1 MAPPTTDEDDLAPPP
16 GGSGA
21 ALAKE
26 PLRGL
31 RRYKMIQLVGDGTY
45 GLVYLA
51 FNQETRE
58 KVAIKTMKKKYH
70 SWGEVM
76 DLREV
81 KSLKKLSHPNI
92 VKLKEVIR
100 ENNRLYFVFEYIKG
114 DLLALM
120 REWPDPFQESQIR
133 TIVLQIFQALAYM
146 HRNGFFHRDLK
157 PENILCSNP
166 EMVKI
171 ADFGL
176 AREIRSSPPYTD
188 YVSTRWYRAPEV
200 LLRSTSYN
208 SPIDVWATGCIM
220 AELYTRRPLFP
231 GTSEIDQIYKV
242 CSVLGTPSS
251 QDWSHGQ
258 QLASQMNFKFPTFSP
273 THLSQVLGS
282 RVGARGISLMYTT
295 LTWNPSWRSSATEV
309 LKHSYFRTNS
319 QPTSASSFS
328 LMLRPS
334 RSKRS
339 KSEAESRTLQ
349 LNPVEP
355 VYGRESLRNYRE
367 SPVSDQD
374 QEELKQLLDS
384 LQSSDVMQVKQT
396 KQNNKH
402 RLDRQ
407 DSSEHPKSTVRIKP
421 NFLNY
426 DHTQMSPTKLR
437 LNRTSN
443 ISKQPPY
450 NPIQPPYN
458 STSNIPKQPAYTPLF
473 LQKKH
478 QNGHMQFLDSL
489 ERDTNANPI
498 VVGHTYKPSVANQN
512 LTNGGPSY
520 TKPYNPSTSTHLN
533 LSNGGSQMSRGRGPL
548 VNGHLP
554 GKVQF
559 TKDLV
564 TNFSS
569 KMDFKTKTLDSYTD
583 MDLNQATSNGLSGL
597 NGLLPKFRSL
607 PNIKAD
613 TLVGSKKVMHT
624 RSPFSSYVPSALE
637 SQSEAAQAKAKPV
650 YVRTDWKAKYL
661 T

>member
-1 MAPPTTDEDDLAPPP
+1 MAPPATDQADPEEPPLGSAPP
-16 GGSGA
+16 
-21 ALAKE
+21 LAKE

-51 FNQETRE
+51 FNHETRE

-81 KSLKKLSHPNI
+81 KSLKKLSHPNV

-120 REWPDPFQESQIR
+120 REWPDPFQENQIR
-133 TIVLQIFQALAYM
+133 TIILQIFQALAYM

-157 PENILCSNP
+157 PENILCSTP
-166 EMVKI
+166 ELVKI

-208 SPIDVWATGCIM
+208 SPIDVWASGCIM

-282 RVGARGISLMYTT
+282 KVGARGISLMYTT

-339 KSEAESRTLQ
+339 KSEAESRTIP

-384 LQSSDVMQVKQT
+384 LQSSDVMQVKQN
-396 KQNNKH
+396 KQSKQ
-402 RLDRQ
+402 RLLDRQ
-407 DSSEHPKSTVRIKP
+407 DSSEQPKPLVRIKP
-421 NFLNY
+421 SFLNL
-426 DHTQMSPTKLR
+426 DQAQMSPSKLR

-443 ISKQPPY
+443 VS
-450 NPIQPPYN
+450 
-458 STSNIPKQPAYTPLF
+458 KQPAYTPNF
-473 LQKKH
+473 LQNKLA
-478 QNGHMQFLDSL
+478 NGQLTDSL
-489 ERDTNANPI
+489 DRDSNDNPV
-498 VVGHTYKPSVANQN
+498 VVGHYKPLIANQN
-512 LTNGGPSY
+512 Y
-520 TKPYNPSTSTHLN
+520 TKPILNGDSSFPKSYSPSIATQPKMM
-533 LSNGGSQMSRGRGPL
+533 NGGSHLSKVRGP
-548 VNGHLP
+548 VANGHLP

-559 TKDLV
+559 TKELV

-583 MDLNQATSNGLSGL
+583 LDLSRATTNGFSGL
-597 NGLLPKFRSL
+597 NGLMPKFRSL
-607 PNIKAD
+607 PNIKSD
-613 TLVGSKKVMHT
+613 SIVGSKKAIHS
-624 RSPFSSYVPSALE
+624 RSPFSSYVPSAIE
-637 SQSEAAQAKAKPV
+637 NHSEAAQSKAKPV

>member
-1 MAPPTTDEDDLAPPP
+1 MAPPATDQADPEEPPL
-16 GGSGA
+16 GSSQP
-21 ALAKE
+21 LAKE

-81 KSLKKLSHPNI
+81 KSLKKLSHPNV

-120 REWPDPFQESQIR
+120 REWPDPFQEHQIR
-133 TIVLQIFQALAYM
+133 TIILQIFQALAYM

-157 PENILCSNP
+157 PENILCSTP
-166 EMVKI
+166 DLVKI

-208 SPIDVWATGCIM
+208 SPIDVWAAGCIM

-258 QLASQMNFKFPTFSP
+258 QLASQMNFKFPSFSP

-282 RVGARGISLMYTT
+282 KVGARGISLMYTT

-339 KSEAESRTLQ
+339 KSEAESRTIP

-384 LQSSDVMQVKQT
+384 LQSSDVMQVKQN
-396 KQNNKH
+396 KQSKQ
-402 RLDRQ
+402 RLVERQ
-407 DSSEHPKSTVRIKP
+407 DSSEHAKPTVRIKP
-421 NFLNY
+421 SFLNL
-426 DHTQMSPTKLR
+426 DQVLMSPTKLR
-437 LNRTSN
+437 MNRTSN
-443 ISKQPPY
+443 VSKQL
-450 NPIQPPYN
+450 
-458 STSNIPKQPAYTPLF
+458 QPAYTPNF
-473 LQKKH
+473 LQNKPP
-478 QNGHMQFLDSL
+478 NGHLMDSL
-489 ERDTNANPI
+489 DRDKNDNPV
-498 VVGHTYKPSVANQN
+498 VVGHYKPLIANQN
-512 LTNGGPSY
+512 Y
-520 TKPYNPSTSTHLN
+520 TKPISNGDLSYNPSTTTPSKM
-533 LSNGGSQMSRGRGPL
+533 SNGGNHISSHINKVRGPL

-559 TKDLV
+559 TKELV

-583 MDLNQATSNGLSGL
+583 LDLSRVPTNGFSGL
-597 NGLLPKFRSL
+597 NGLVPKFRSL

-613 TLVGSKKVMHT
+613 SIVGSKKAIHT
-624 RSPFSSYVPSALE
+624 RSQFSSYVPSAIE
-637 SQSEAAQAKAKPV
+637 NHTEAAQSKAKPV